1 MALPTIDWTEESARY
16 DEAHLRLV
24 EMGRLVSLMPSR
36 RVLDIGCST
45 AKLKQVLGDGFEYFG
60 CDIADIAGHVLDG
73 DHFRQID
80 FNRSV
85 DLSAFHDRGIGTI
98 HVGGVVEYLVDPE
111 ALLRAARQVVA
122 GDGRMVL
129 SIINFEAARYRD
141 PAGHH
146 FAWIYKPAVAEF
158 LKALDASG
166 WKIEEVR
173 PFYRGG
179 RARRLLRSMDRRY
192 LDAGSRQARRDAE
205 QFIILASAR

>member
-45 AKLKQVLGDGFEYFG
+45 AKLKQV
-60 CDIADIAGHVLDG
+60 
-73 DHFRQID
+73 
-80 FNRSV
+80 
-85 DLSAFHDRGIGTI
+85 
-98 HVGGVVEYLVDPE
+98 
-111 ALLRAARQVVA
+111 
-122 GDGRMVL
+122 
-129 SIINFEAARYRD
+129 
-141 PAGHH
+141 
-146 FAWIYKPAVAEF
+146 
-158 LKALDASG
+158 
-166 WKIEEVR
+166 
-173 PFYRGG
+173 YRGG